1 MAPATAA
8 PSQYMRRSV
17 PNTCQPLKGALGSGV
32 GVAMTTT
39 TKRTQATTA
48 ETNSN
53 VPILIRDIGS
63 ILSDGSDSR

>member
-48 ETNSN
+48 
-53 VPILIRDIGS
+53 
-63 ILSDGSDSR
+63 